1 MQNASPAQLLASLPA
16 TERQAALDAL
26 PVEVRAHLAYHWP
39 FWARPNQLEP
49 AGNWTFWL
57 ILAGRGFG
65 KTRTG
70 SETVRRWIKT
80 CDMVNLIGA
89 TVDDA
94 RDIMIEGE
102 SGILAICPDDERP
115 EYKKSE
121 RKLIWPNGA
130 VSLIFT
136 ADEPER
142 LRGKQHKALWCF
154 IAGTQVSTP
163 AGDRCIETLR
173 PGEYVHTRFGPRRVS
188 AVSARRATIGS
199 VRFSDGSKLTGTGN
213 HPVLTKSGWTMLE
226 ELGLCQ
232 TVLTGRAKAT
242 ATSARTSALAIGTAK
257 ALSSINTGGN
267 GRSITARSRRTTTSI
282 ISTASRLITGL
293 KIWSVSAIRGTRSIT
308 PLELVLLG
316 PKRAYSIALA
326 MTAEQQSA
334 NTNRMA
340 LASARLAASGAPK
353 TSGRLSGFVSIAASS
368 SHQDL
373 EISVASVASTW
384 EPAGE
389 ATVYDLTVEGA
400 HEFIANGIVVHNCD
414 EMAAWRYQESWDQ
427 AKFGLRLGDRP
438 RAVVTTTPKPVRNVI
453 DMVKDAGTVVTRG
466 STYDNRANLAPA
478 FFDEIIKRYE
488 GTRLGRQELMAELL
502 LDTPGALWKR
512 ELFKHLPI
520 GSVPK
525 LSRIVVGVD
534 PAISTTESSNE
545 TGIVGAGRLG
555 NESAYIL
562 ADRSGVKTPI
572 EWATAAV
579 HLYRELE
586 ADAIV
591 AEVNQGGDMVES
603 TIRAID
609 PHVPVIKVRASRG
622 KYIRAEPISALY
634 ERGMVY
640 HTELFEALEDQ
651 MCTFT
656 PDFDRDRN
664 GSPDRLDAA
673 VWALTELFP
682 SLTAPKQPEKRK
694 AAPVGPQGWM
704 G

>member
-142 LRGKQHKALWCF
+142 LRGKQHKALW
-154 IAGTQVSTP
+154 
-163 AGDRCIETLR
+163 
-173 PGEYVHTRFGPRRVS
+173 
-188 AVSARRATIGS
+188 
-199 VRFSDGSKLTGTGN
+199 
-213 HPVLTKSGWTMLE
+213 
-226 ELGLCQ
+226 
-232 TVLTGRAKAT
+232 
-242 ATSARTSALAIGTAK
+242 
-257 ALSSINTGGN
+257 
-267 GRSITARSRRTTTSI
+267 
-282 ISTASRLITGL
+282 
-293 KIWSVSAIRGTRSIT
+293 
-308 PLELVLLG
+308 
-316 PKRAYSIALA
+316 
-326 MTAEQQSA
+326 
-334 NTNRMA
+334 
-340 LASARLAASGAPK
+340 
-353 TSGRLSGFVSIAASS
+353 
-368 SHQDL
+368 
-373 EISVASVASTW
+373 
-384 EPAGE
+384 
-389 ATVYDLTVEGA
+389 
-400 HEFIANGIVVHNCD
+400 CD